1 MKKLVALLLSV
12 IMVLSLVACG
22 GKDTAKSD
30 LEKVKDAGKLVV
42 GITEFEPMDYKDK
55 DGNWVGFDADM
66 ATAFAEYLGVEVE
79 FEIIVDWTNKHLE
92 LNNGTFDCIWNGMTL
107 TDEVKAA
114 MDYKAY
120 CNNHQVVVVKA
131 DKADQYT
138 TEESIENLEFAVEQG
153 SAGEAEAKE
162 RGWKKI
168 NGVPD
173 QASALNEVKA
183 GASEAAIIDYLMAV
197 AMVGPDSDYSDLAAT
212 SIYVSDEELGVGF
225 RKGSDLLAEL
235 EKFFEQAYA
244 DGTMMKYAEKYGLEN
259 DIIEQK

>member
-1 MKKLVALLLSV
+1 MKKLVALVLSV

-66 ATAFAEYLGVEVE
+66 ATAFAEYLGVDVE
-79 FEIIVDWTNKHLE
+79 FKIVGDWDFKHLE
-92 LNNGTFDCIWNGMTL
+92 LNNGSFDCIWNGMTI
-107 TDEVKAA
+107 TDEVKTE
-114 MDYKAY
+114 MDCKAY

-138 TEESIENLEFAVEQG
+138 TEDSVADLNFAVEKG
-153 SAGEAEAKE
+153 SAGEAQAKARDWASWGFE
-162 RGWKKI
+162 
-168 NGVPD
+168 N
-173 QASALNEVKA
+173 QAAALGEVKA
-183 GASEAAIIDYLMAV
+183 GASEAAIVDYLMAV

>member
-1 MKKLVALLLSV
+1 MKKLVALLLSLV
-12 IMVLSLVACG
+12 MVLSMVACG

-30 LEKVKDAGKLVV
+30 LEKVKENGKLVV
-42 GITEFEPMDYKDK
+42 GITEFAPMDYKDK

-66 ATAFAEYLGVEVE
+66 ATAFAEYLGVEVD
-79 FEIIVDWTNKHLE
+79 FAVIANWDTKHLD
-92 LNNGTFDCIWNGMTL
+92 LNNGSFDCIWNGMTL

-131 DKADQYT
+131 DKAEQYT
-138 TEESIENLEFAVEQG
+138 TEESVKDLNFAVEQG
-153 SAGEAEAKE
+153 SAGAAEAKE
-162 RGWKKI
+162 RGWENI
-168 NGVPD
+168 NEVPD

-197 AMVGPDSDYSDLAAT
+197 AMVGPDTDYSDLAAT

-225 RKGSDLLAEL
+225 REGSDLLAEF
-235 EKFFEQAYA
+235 EKFMEQAYA
-244 DGTMMKYAEKYGLEN
+244 DGKMMECAKKYGLEN

>member
-1 MKKLVALLLSV
+1 MKKLVALLLSLV
-12 IMVLSLVACG
+12 MVLSMVACG

-42 GITEFEPMDYKDK
+42 GITEYAPMDYKDK

-66 ATAFAEYLGVEVE
+66 ATAFAEYLGVEVA
-79 FEIIVDWTNKHLE
+79 FEVITEWDAKHLE
-92 LNNGTFDCIWNGMTL
+92 LNNGSFDCIWNGMTL

-131 DKADQYT
+131 DEAEQYT
-138 TEESIENLEFAVEQG
+138 TEESVKDLSFAVEKG
-153 SAGEAEAKE
+153 SAGEAQAKA
-162 RGWKKI
+162 RGWET
-168 NGVPD
+168 NGVD
-173 QASALNEVKA
+173 TQALALTEVKA
-183 GASEAAIIDYLMAV
+183 GASHAAIIDYMMAFT
-197 AMVGPDSDYSDLAAT
+197 MVGPDTDYSDLAAT

-235 EKFFEQAYA
+235 EKFFEKAYA
-244 DGTMMKYAEKYGLEN
+244 DGTMMECAKKYGLEN

>member
-1 MKKLVALLLSV
+1 MKKLVALLLSLV
-12 IMVLSLVACG
+12 MVLSMVACG

-55 DGNWVGFDADM
+55 DGKWVGFDADM
-66 ATAFAEYLGVEVE
+66 ATAFAEYLGVEVD
-79 FEIIVDWTNKHLE
+79 FEVIGDWDMKHLE
-92 LNNGTFDCIWNGMTL
+92 LNNGSYDCVWNGMTL
-107 TDEVKAA
+107 TDQVKAE

-138 TEESIENLEFAVEQG
+138 TEDSVANLNFAVEKG
-153 SAGEAEAKE
+153 SAGEAQAKARNWTSYGFE
-162 RGWKKI
+162 
-168 NGVPD
+168 N
-173 QASALNEVKA
+173 QAAALTDVKA
-183 GASEAAIIDYLMAV
+183 GASDAAIVDYLMAV
-197 AMVGPDSDYSDLAAT
+197 AMVGPDTDYSDLAAT

-225 RKGSDLLAEL
+225 RKDSDLLAEL
-235 EKFFEQAYA
+235 EKFFEKAYA
-244 DGTMMKYAEKYGLEN
+244 DGTMMECAKKYGLEN